1 SSDTFSS
8 TGYRMRPSTLL
19 ICAAVHQISSGCF
32 VSESSTTRREVVD
45 FKPGTTEEE
54 CKSLCLA
61 DPTCQ
66 ATLLTDSRQNC
77 VLLGA
82 HIDAPKDSCNEANV
96 AFVKTSS
103 CEESSTTTSNPTTS
117 ASTTTAGATTTT
129 TSLLT
134 SSVTVT

>member
-1 SSDTFSS
+1 SS
-8 TGYRMRPSTLL
+8 TGYRMWLSTLL
-19 ICAAVHQISSGCF
+19 ICAAVIQISSGCF

-61 DPTCQ
+61 DPTCR

-82 HIDAPKDSCNEANV
+82 HIDAPKDSCNEAYV
-96 AFVKTSS
+96 TFVKTSS
-103 CEESSTTTSNPTTS
+103 CEESSTTTSNLTTSVEPTTI
-117 ASTTTAGATTTT
+117 TGTTTT
-129 TSLLT
+129 TTMST
-134 SSVTVT
+134 SSITVT